1 MRDAALVFTGGT
13 RVGSILDLLLK
24 ERIVAIVRG
33 LEGEAA
39 DRAAE
44 ALIDGGI
51 RLVEVTM
58 NTPGALRTIA
68 GWREKFD
75 GRAAIGAGTV
85 LDLRMAKEAA
95 AAGATYLISPNL
107 DEDVI
112 AFGAERGISV
122 WPGVMT
128 PTEIV
133 RAWKAGAEAVKVFPM
148 ASLGVEYLKE
158 IRAPL
163 DHIPMIATGGVDLTT
178 IRSYFEAGAAAV
190 GMGSKLLNREWIKA
204 GEFGKLTDNARRYVE
219 IVRSLA

>member
-1 MRDAALVFTGGT
+1 MGGT
-13 RVGSILDLLLK
+13 LDLLLK

-44 ALIDGGI
+44 ALIEGGI

-58 NTPGALRTIA
+58 NTPGALKTIA
-68 GWREKFD
+68 GWREKFE

-85 LDLRMAKEAA
+85 LDLRMAKEAV

-107 DEDVI
+107 DESVI
-112 AFGAERGISV
+112 AFGAERGLSV

-190 GMGSKLLNREWIKA
+190 GMGSKLLNKEWIEA
-204 GEFGKLTDNARRYVE
+204 GNFERLTDNARRYVE
-219 IVRSLA
+219 IVRSLAQAGA

>member
-1 MRDAALVFTGGT
+1 
-13 RVGSILDLLLK
+13 LDLLLK

-33 LEGEAA
+33 LEGESA

-44 ALIDGGI
+44 ALVNGGI

-58 NTPGALRTIA
+58 NTPGALKTIA

-85 LDLRMAKEAA
+85 LDLQMAKEAA
-95 AAGATYLISPNL
+95 AAGAMYLISPNL
-107 DEDVI
+107 DEEVI
-112 AFGAERGISV
+112 AFGAERGLSV

-178 IRSYFEAGAAAV
+178 IRSYFEAGATAV
-190 GMGSKLLNREWIKA
+190 GIGSKLLNREWIKA
-204 GEFGKLTDNARRYVE
+204 GDFERLTDNARRYVE
-219 IVRSLA
+219 IVRSLN